1 MSNTSKGLGKRGSKL
16 WIQFLVNHKHGD
28 KLSKCIIQEDNSISK
43 IKWLS
48 PLKQEDYE
56 EYMLNS
62 DIILERIRSEGVNI
76 DKNMILNFWPSQ
88 SPHWDAIGIYYD
100 EENLPGLLLVE
111 AKANIREMISK
122 KSSVPT
128 SSRSQQNTLLIE
140 KSMHDAYSEFGS
152 GSNFASWMEK
162 YYQLGNRLTFLH
174 KLKSHFPVKLILLN
188 IVNDETYIKC
198 SFEEWQDHYR
208 NVFAEMTNIRNL
220 PSLKTKNIDIV
231 YYNSE
236 FAQILDSGDFEIVE
250 IEDNLLKIPPKFV
263 QDVIRKIMDDS
274 LSGIT
279 ELPANPDQF
288 SSQFR
293 GSISTRKNEETS
305 SKNEICD
312 KYNFIPSDYRGE
324 CCETLVA
331 VCYNGDDFDERLRQS
346 LNHVIDTCYNI
357 NKCLYF
363 LTTQWDINS
372 IRKYRD
378 KILRALEIGVELH
391 FILIN
396 GKTYKEMPYL

>member
-16 WIQFLVNHKHGD
+16 WIQFLVNQKHGD
-28 KLSKCIIQEDNSISK
+28 KLSKCIIQEDNGISK

-62 DIILERIRSEGVNI
+62 DIILERIRSEGVYI

-100 EENLPGLLLVE
+100 EQNIPGLLLVE
-111 AKANIREMISK
+111 AKANIREMNSK
-122 KSSVPT
+122 KSSVP
-128 SSRSQQNTLLIE
+128 SSFRSQQNTLLIE
-140 KSMHDAYSEFGS
+140 ESMLNAYDEFCS
-152 GSNFASWMEK
+152 GPNFASWTEK
-162 YYQLGNRLTFLH
+162 YYQLGNRLTFLN

-208 NVFAEMTNIRNL
+208 NVFAEMTNTRNL

-231 YYNSE
+231 YYNGE
-236 FAQILDSGDFEIVE
+236 FAQILDSGNFEIVE
-250 IEDNLLKIPPKFV
+250 IEDNLLKIPSKFV

-279 ELPANPDQF
+279 KLPADPNSF
-288 SSQFR
+288 KSQF
-293 GSISTRKNEETS
+293 GSSFSPRKNEDK
-305 SKNEICD
+305 KNEHTICD
-312 KYNFIPSDYRGE
+312 KYNFIPSDYLGE

-331 VCYNGDDFDERLRQS
+331 VCYNGDDFDERLRQG
-346 LNHVIDTCYNI
+346 LNHVIDNCYNQ
-357 NKCLYF
+357 NKYLYF

-396 GKTYKEMPYL
+396 GKTAKEMPYL